1 MTQKNDT
8 KKLIN
13 NFISLFIVQGANF
26 IVPLITFPYIVH
38 VIGIEKF
45 GLLAFAT
52 AFIAYPLLLV
62 TYGLDLSGA
71 REVASAKNSKRRL
84 SIVLSSILLARLL
97 LITIAA
103 LITFLIVF
111 SFERFSKDWLLYVIT
126 FGSIIGTMTFPIWFF
141 QGMEKM
147 KFITYLSI
155 GSRLLYMVGLFI
167 FLQKEEDYL
176 YVLLLNLITLF
187 MVGIISL
194 VVIKREFGIKLIFP
208 RIKYILLQFV
218 KGWHLFIS
226 HFAINLFTSFNMLV
240 LGLVSSDLVVGYYAI
255 AEKVVK
261 IIASLFNPLNQ
272 ALFPHVVQLV
282 KKSKEKGKLF
292 VNKISIAILGISMFI
307 WGFFIIFSENIFEL
321 VFGKEAINSIPI
333 FNILSILIVIMPLAA
348 WMYNV
353 ILISF
358 KLEKYFIKIFST
370 IAILNVIVIAS
381 LLPGFDE
388 KVNVISFSLVFSEVI
403 SLLFGLYLYKTKVLT
418 SRTSK

>member
-1 MTQKNDT
+1 MIQKNDT

-13 NFISLFIVQGANF
+13 NFLSLFIVQGSNF
-26 IVPLITFPYIVH
+26 IVPLLTFPYIVH

-52 AFIAYPLLLV
+52 AFTAYPMLLV
-62 TYGLDLSGA
+62 MYGLDLSGA
-71 REVASAKNSKRRL
+71 REVASSKNSKRRL
-84 SIVLSSILLARLL
+84 SIILSSILLVRVVLML
-97 LITIAA
+97 VAA

-111 SFERFSKDWLLYVIT
+111 NFDRFSKDWLLYVIT
-126 FGSIIGTMTFPIWFF
+126 FGSIMGTMIFPIWFF

-155 GSRLLYMVGLFI
+155 GSRLLYMVGIFV

-176 YVLLLNLITLF
+176 YVPLLNLITLF
-187 MVGIISL
+187 LVGIISL
-194 VVIKREFGIKLIFP
+194 VVIDREFGVKLIFP
-208 RIKYILLQFV
+208 RIKYLVLQFI

-240 LGLVSSDLVVGYYAI
+240 LGLVATDLVVGYYAL

-261 IIASLFNPLNQ
+261 IIASLFKPLNQ

-282 KKSKEKGKLF
+282 KKSTEKGKAF
-292 VNKISIAILGISMFI
+292 VNKISLYIFLVSMFL
-307 WGFFIIFSENIFEL
+307 WGTFFILSEQIFEL
-321 VFGKEAINSIPI
+321 VFGKEAVTSIPV
-333 FNILSILIVIMPLAA
+333 FNILSILIIIMPLAT

-381 LLPGFDE
+381 LLPWFE
-388 KVNVISFSLVFSEVI
+388 VKENVIAFSLVFSEVV
-403 SLLFGLYLYKTKVLT
+403 SLVFGIYLYKTKVLT
-418 SRTSK
+418 SRYVK